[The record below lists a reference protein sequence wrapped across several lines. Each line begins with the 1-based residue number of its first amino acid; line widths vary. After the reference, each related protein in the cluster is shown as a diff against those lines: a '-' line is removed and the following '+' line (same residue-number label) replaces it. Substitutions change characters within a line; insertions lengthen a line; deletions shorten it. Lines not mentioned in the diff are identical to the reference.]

1 MPKFWDAGIVL
12 VFCFMVLAIFD
23 TIVFGASFVAL
34 LVYVLQVG
42 CGGFWFVRA
51 LQR

>member
-1 MPKFWDAGIVL
+1 MMANGVL
-12 VFCFMVLAIFD
+12 ALCFMLLAIFD
-23 TIVFGASFVAL
+23 AGVFGAGFGAL
-34 LVYVLQVG
+34 AVYVLQVG